1 MSMERKVR
9 PTALAPQQAVQE
21 YLNTL
26 LQDATAAAVELEAA
40 PAPPVVVPTK
50 PTPVAASPV
59 PEPQSVQKVT
69 VAPVEKPPTTLPTAE
84 AAPAVVQEALPSD
97 DGWKNGRPSWAQQRF
112 ECLLF
117 KVSGL
122 MLAVP
127 LVELGGV
134 LKLQEELTPLFG
146 QPDWFMGLLP
156 SKTEGT
162 VKVIDTARWVMPE
175 RYEEKARDT
184 LQYVVMMES
193 SEWGLACHEVADA
206 ITLEPH
212 QVNWR
217 TDRGRR
223 PWLAGTV
230 IEHMCAI
237 MDVAALVKLLKQQQR
252 PARSQ

>member
-1 MSMERKVR
+1 MSAPGRHSK

-26 LQDATAAAVELEAA
+26 LQDATTQAIAEEQQSGVAVAEVAVETKIA
-40 PAPPVVVPTK
+40 PAAEVKTPPAKPVVAEAPPQVAPVTT
-50 PTPVAASPV
+50 PTPVAEPEAVSPD
-59 PEPQSVQKVT
+59 
-69 VAPVEKPPTTLPTAE
+69 VE
-84 AAPAVVQEALPSD
+84 VD
-97 DGWKNGRPSWAQQRF
+97 DWVDGRPAWAQQRF

-117 KVSGL
+117 RVSGL
-122 MLAVP
+122 LLAVP

-134 LKLQEELTPLFG
+134 LVMDEELTPLFG
-146 QPDWFMGLLP
+146 QPDWFLGLLP

-175 RYEEKARDT
+175 RYSEESRDG
-184 LQYVVMMES
+184 LKYVVMMEN

-217 TDRGRR
+217 SDRGRR

-237 MDVAALVKLLKQQQR
+237 MDVAALVKLLAEQSR
-252 PARSQ
+252 ARTR

>member
-1 MSMERKVR
+1 MNEVRRPR
-9 PTALAPQQAVQE
+9 PTALAPQEAVQE

-26 LQDATAAAVELEAA
+26 LQEATAAAIETEMVVPVEAKVAPPLPIATRPRVATAVASKPVAPVVPAA
-40 PAPPVVVPTK
+40 PADGAPTAEWV
-50 PTPVAASPV
+50 VAAS
-59 PEPQSVQKVT
+59 
-69 VAPVEKPPTTLPTAE
+69 AIPP
-84 AAPAVVQEALPSD
+84 S
-97 DGWKNGRPSWAQQRF
+97 DGWKEGRPSWAQQRF

-134 LKLQEELTPLFG
+134 LKLDQELTPLFG
-146 QPDWFMGLLP
+146 QPDWFLGLLP

-175 RYEEKARDT
+175 RYNEAERSSLK
-184 LQYVVMMES
+184 YVVMMES
-193 SEWGLACHEVADA
+193 SEWGMACHEVADA

-217 TDRGRR
+217 SDRGRR

-237 MDVAALVKLLKQQQR
+237 MDVAALVRLLAEQNQPGRRK
-252 PARSQ
+252 